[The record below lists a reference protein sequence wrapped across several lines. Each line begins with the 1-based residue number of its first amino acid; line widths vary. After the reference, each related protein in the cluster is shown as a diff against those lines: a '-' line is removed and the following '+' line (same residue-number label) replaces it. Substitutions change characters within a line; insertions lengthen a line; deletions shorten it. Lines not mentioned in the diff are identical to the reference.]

1 MKNIFLGLFLG
12 FFITFSSHLM
22 GSAGFNLNID
32 NVAHGIIEDQMLSRA
47 KIIYNEA
54 HKRGEFTALV
64 KIADG
69 SALRKSPAW
78 VSYSHNGCEF
88 FLAPAYAKQFSTEL
102 SFKFLVLHELSHCE
116 AYHTAPPAFSWPS
129 LSKSQNRLLSDLIEL
144 EALML
149 IDDERQNGYSIFQ
162 ETYADIRAWALMIRG
177 GVKAEDLMAF
187 YALRNDGFD
196 RRHDTHS
203 VLPEMGKY
211 PWEQY
216 SLAEFEEKVSFLTG
230 QTLLENFICPT
241 WLGGESCALN
251 FDWETYWKSNTNLA
265 INQWFAFKN
274 KSQNDDQ
281 ITYLKMLII
290 DANFD
295 FLFSVP
301 VWNYFAQDVKDNQF
315 SADSV
320 ALFQQHYRSQVYP
333 FGVDK
338 SDLQAINL
346 TVNTFAKEKNKKSKM
361 LH

>member
-1 MKNIFLGLFLG
+1 MKNIFLGLFSG
-12 FFITFSSHLM
+12 FFITFSSYLM
-22 GSAGFNLNID
+22 GSEGFNPNIEIPTRG
-32 NVAHGIIEDQMLSRA
+32 VTEDQMMSRA

-64 KIADG
+64 KISDG

-78 VSYSHNGCEF
+78 VNYSHNGCEF
-88 FLAPAYAKQFSTEL
+88 FLAPAYARQFSTEL
-102 SFKFLVLHELSHCE
+102 SFNFLVLHELSHCE

-177 GVKAEDLMAF
+177 GVKADDLMVF

-196 RRHDTHS
+196 RRHATHS

-211 PWEQY
+211 LWGQY
-216 SLAEFEEKVSFLTG
+216 DMAEFEEKVSFLTG

-251 FDWETYWKSNTNLA
+251 FDWETYWLSNTNLA

-274 KSQNDDQ
+274 KSQNDVQ
-281 ITYLKMLII
+281 MTYLKMLII
-290 DANFD
+290 DADFNF
-295 FLFSVP
+295 LSSVP
-301 VWNYFAQDVKDNQF
+301 VWNYFAQDVKGNQF
-315 SADSV
+315 NADNV
-320 ALFQQHYRSQVYP
+320 ALFQQYYRGQVYP
-333 FGVDK
+333 FGIDQR
-338 SDLQAINL
+338 DLRAINH
-346 TVNTFAKEKNKKSKM
+346 TVNNFAQEKNKKSKM